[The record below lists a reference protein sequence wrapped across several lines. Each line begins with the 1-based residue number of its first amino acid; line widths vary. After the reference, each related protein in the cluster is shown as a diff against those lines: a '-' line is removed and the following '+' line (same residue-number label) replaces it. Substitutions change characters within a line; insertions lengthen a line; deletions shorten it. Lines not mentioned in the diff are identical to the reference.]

1 LFVNEPFKYFNA
13 LVILLFKIK
22 DFDFPFVRSSILK
35 VVSKL
40 RFLIIG
46 KTLVENYMSEIFYQ
60 RKILLKKMQLE

>member
-1 LFVNEPFKYFNA
+1 
-13 LVILLFKIK
+13 LLFKIK

-60 RKILLKKMQLE
+60 RKILLKKM

>member
-1 LFVNEPFKYFNA
+1 LFLNEPFKYFNA

-60 RKILLKKMQLE
+60 RKILLKKM